1 MEMPLIHPS
10 PHAKNAL
17 PTWGQYAS
25 DTADEDA
32 RDWWAAM
39 KFVFFA
45 EDKEYMPAYHWAMP
59 PHPTSEPVKYLLPSE
74 ISAPDFWT
82 SINAARVLAPML
94 MLMGAAV

>member
-1 MEMPLIHPS
+1 MSILLKEKGIFGGMEMPLIHPS

-25 DTADEDA
+25 DTVDEDA

-59 PHPTSEPVKYLLPSE
+59 PPTPPPNRLNICCHLKYQPPTFE
-74 ISAPDFWT
+74 
-82 SINAARVLAPML
+82 RV
-94 MLMGAAV
+94 